1 MTVRSYLVRG
11 MVAGLLA
18 GLLAFAFA
26 RLVGEPQVEAA
37 ERFEAAQAALQ
48 GEPEG
53 EEVVSRAVQESAGLG
68 AGAVVAG
75 AAFGGLFGLAFA
87 FAYRR
92 VILAPGRLAAALLAA
107 GAFVSVF
114 LVPFVKYPGN
124 PPGVGDPDT
133 IGRRTTLYL
142 VMLVVSVA
150 ALALAVRI
158 RHLLVSRR
166 GPGDATLTG
175 LAVFVGVVALAYAVL
190 PGIDEVPGSFPA
202 DLLWRFRL
210 ATIGVQAVLW
220 TGIGVAFGILTER
233 SERSYV
239 RRHQPDLVGVGA

>member
-1 MTVRSYLVRG
+1 MTARSYLVRG

-18 GLLAFAFA
+18 GVCAFAFA
-26 RLVGEPQVEAA
+26 RFVGEPHVDAAVRFEGAQA
-37 ERFEAAQAALQ
+37 ERA

-53 EEVVSRAVQESAGLG
+53 EEVVSRAVQRSAGLG

-92 VILAPGRLAAALLAA
+92 VIQAPARLGAALLAA

-114 LVPFVKYPGN
+114 LVPFLKYPGN
-124 PPGVGDPDT
+124 PPGVGDPGT

-142 VMLVVSVA
+142 VMLVVSVG
-150 ALALAVRI
+150 ALALAARVR
-158 RHLLVSRR
+158 HVLVSRR
-166 GPGDATLTG
+166 DSSDATLVA
-175 LAVFVGVVALAYAVL
+175 LAVFGGVVALAYVVL
-190 PGIDEVPGSFPA
+190 PGVNEVPGSFPA

-210 ATIGVQAVLW
+210 ATVGVQAVLW

-233 SERSYV
+233 AERSHV
-239 RRHQPDLVGVGA
+239 RRDEPDLVGVGT

>member
-18 GLLAFAFA
+18 GLCAFVFA
-26 RLVGEPQVEAA
+26 TFVGEPQVEAA
-37 ERFEAAQAALQ
+37 ERFEASQALLH
-48 GEPEG
+48 GEAEG

-92 VILAPGRLAAALLAA
+92 VILAPARLAAALLAA

-114 LVPFVKYPGN
+114 LVPFLKYPGN

-142 VMLVVSVA
+142 AMLAVSVVG
-150 ALALAVRI
+150 LGLAVRI
-158 RHLLVSRR
+158 RHLLMTRR
-166 GPGDATLTG
+166 SSPDATLIAV
-175 LAVFVGVVALAYAVL
+175 AVFAGVVALAYVVL
-190 PGIDEVPGSFPA
+190 PGVDEVPDAFPA
-202 DLLWRFRL
+202 SLLWRFRL

-220 TGIGVAFGILTER
+220 AGIGVAFGILTER
-233 SERSYV
+233 AEQSYV
-239 RRHQPDLVGVGA
+239 RRHQPELVRA